1 MIPNVNYQSFSKYFF
16 VYLMVKVKQSSCL
29 NYNVQGQSYLKN
41 MLFWK
46 FQNTSRNN
54 YGDMFRLQYCSL
66 MEYELLYEHKSANV
80 SGISKRTYYKNKN
93 LSTSRGYYDFL
104 IHYSY

>member
-1 MIPNVNYQSFSKYFF
+1 MISNVNYQSFSKYFF

-66 MEYELLYEHKSANV
+66 MEYELLYEHKSAMFLEFRK
-80 SGISKRTYYKNKN
+80 GLIIKTKTFPQAEAIMIS
-93 LSTSRGYYDFL
+93 
-104 IHYSY
+104 